1 MVEGA
6 LIEDGRQPRN
16 VRVQLLETSEG
27 VAIRLED
34 GDGVFM
40 ELPPVEEEPLG
51 EEGATHGGG
60 GDGESND
67 GGEHENEEE
76 GDSGERELDPV
87 ARLRAA
93 EDKIVE
99 LQGEVSALREELDEE
114 RAQLES

>member
-1 MVEGA
+1 
-6 LIEDGRQPRN
+6 
-16 VRVQLLETSEG
+16 
-27 VAIRLED
+27 
-34 GDGVFM
+34 M

-114 RAQLES
+114 RAQL